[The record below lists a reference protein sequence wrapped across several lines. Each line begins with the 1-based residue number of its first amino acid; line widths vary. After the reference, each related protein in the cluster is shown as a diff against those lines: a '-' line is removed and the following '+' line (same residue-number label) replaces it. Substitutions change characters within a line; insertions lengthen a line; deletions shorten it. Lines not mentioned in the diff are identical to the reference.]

1 MLREEGEHLETRQGG
16 GGREN
21 WEGNRLSA
29 YFKNIEGVVGGGGA
43 SERFS
48 GPGLRCAGSARP
60 CNPAGGLPLRQA
72 PRTRGQGGAWNPLRK
87 EPARRA
93 GPRSGSTADTAP
105 ARRGPWTV
113 CLCRKSA
120 QSSEGAGRGA
130 PGLEPPAAG
139 LPGVGASEGLGG
151 MLVGARPTPGA
162 RGCGIGRAFPELAL
176 GGRGVRYLGASL
188 LRAVLTGWG
197 GGSPKLRERGLGA
210 GTAPVGGGRVWGG
223 VSRRA

>member
-1 MLREEGEHLETRQGG
+1 MGG
-16 GGREN
+16 GG
-21 WEGNRLSA
+21 G
-29 YFKNIEGVVGGGGA
+29 GVGKVL
-43 SERFS
+43 R
-48 GPGLRCAGSARP
+48 PGLSCAGSARP
-60 CNPAGGLPLRQA
+60 CNPGGLPLRGQA
-72 PRTRGQGGAWNPLRK
+72 PRTRGLRPQVRSGQGGAWNRLRK

-93 GPRSGSTADTAP
+93 GPRRGSTADTAP

-197 GGSPKLRERGLGA
+197 GGAPSSESAALGRA
-210 GTAPVGGGRVWGG
+210 QHRCMGGGGRVWGG